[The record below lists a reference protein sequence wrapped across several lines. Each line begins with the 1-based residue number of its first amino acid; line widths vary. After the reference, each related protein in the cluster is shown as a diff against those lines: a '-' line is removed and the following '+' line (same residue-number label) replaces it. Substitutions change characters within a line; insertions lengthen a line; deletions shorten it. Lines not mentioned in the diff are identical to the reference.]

1 MVFKNTFKHGFH
13 IQGKKELS
21 RGDKYIEIPA
31 PYIVKIPLLQHI
43 GTPSEPV
50 VKVGD
55 YVKVGQLIAKKV
67 GTISANI
74 HSSVSGKVSK
84 IEYSTA
90 TRGNHV
96 KCIFIENDYKNEL
109 GYELMNRDYTRLS
122 SEEIIKIVE
131 DAGITGLGG
140 ASFPTHIKL
149 NPPTSVQDVI
159 INSAECEPYL
169 TSDDVNMRNF
179 AKDIVIG
186 LKIEMHALNAQNGH
200 ILIEDDK
207 PEAIK
212 AIKEAVK
219 DESNI
224 RVVVAKAK
232 YPQGDE
238 KRVIDVTLG
247 KVVPFG
253 KHPFDVGV
261 IVSNA
266 TTALSIKKAVINNIP
281 LYERIVTF
289 SGESMKRKANA
300 LVKFGTPISKAL
312 EFLGGVDKN
321 ISRIVIG
328 GPMMGLSKDDM
339 EIPLEKPTNGILA
352 LSKKETYYS
361 EQEPCIKCSSCVEVC
376 PVGLQP
382 FLLAELIRNRDIRG
396 AIDNNIM
403 SCIECGLCSYIC
415 PSHIPLVE
423 IFKEGKRMVRELRD

>member
-1 MVFKNTFKHGFH
+1 MVLKKTFKRGFH
-13 IQGKKELS
+13 IYSKKELS
-21 RGDKYIEIPA
+21 RGNKYIEIPA
-31 PYIVKIPLLQHI
+31 PDMVKIPLLQHI
-43 GTPSEPV
+43 GTPSEPIV
-50 VKVGD
+50 QVGD
-55 YVKVGQLIAKKV
+55 YVKVGQMIAKKV
-67 GTISANI
+67 GAISANI
-74 HSSVSGKVSK
+74 HSSVSGNVVK

-96 KCIFIENDYKNEL
+96 KCIFIENDHKNEL
-109 GYELMNRDYTRLS
+109 GYELMDRDYTKLS
-122 SEEIIKIVE
+122 SDEIVKIIE

-140 ASFPTHIKL
+140 ASFPTHVKL
-149 NPPTSVQDVI
+149 NPPVPIEDVI

-169 TSDDVNMRNF
+169 TSDDVTMRNF
-179 AKDIVIG
+179 AKDIVTG
-186 LKIEMHALNAQNGH
+186 LKIEMHTLNAKNGH

-212 AIKEAVK
+212 AMQEAVK
-219 DESNI
+219 DENNI

-253 KHPFDVGV
+253 KHTFDIGV

-266 TTALSIKKAVINNIP
+266 TTALSIKKAVCNNIP

-289 SGESMKRKANA
+289 SGESMKQKVNA

-312 EFLGGVDKN
+312 EVLGGLDEN
-321 ISRIVIG
+321 ISRLVLG

-352 LSKKETYYS
+352 LSKSETEYP
-361 EQEPCIKCSSCVEVC
+361 EEEPCIKCSSCVEVC

-382 FLLAELIRNRDIRG
+382 FLLAELVRNKDARG
-396 AIDNNIM
+396 ARDNNIM

-415 PSHIPLVE
+415 PSHISLVE
-423 IFKEGKRMVRELRD
+423 TFKEGKRLVRELKD